1 MAASVATPS
10 IPILLTAQGVGK
22 NSMRVTS
29 ARPFTLHI
37 GKESLTLYSYSRL
50 ISATSDTMKTLLSF
64 GFLAGLVLLM
74 GEFDA
79 LTTSV
84 ILAKVIAVA
93 TMVICGALLP
103 HYVTEE
109 ELND

>member
-1 MAASVATPS
+1 MKTNLGCRDLIAPCVRQETKITS
-10 IPILLTAQGVGK
+10 I
-22 NSMRVTS
+22 M
-29 ARPFTLHI
+29 
-37 GKESLTLYSYSRL
+37 E
-50 ISATSDTMKTLLSF
+50 TLLSF

-84 ILAKVIAVA
+84 IITKVIAVA

>member
-1 MAASVATPS
+1 
-10 IPILLTAQGVGK
+10 
-22 NSMRVTS
+22 
-29 ARPFTLHI
+29 
-37 GKESLTLYSYSRL
+37 
-50 ISATSDTMKTLLSF
+50 MKTLLSF

-84 ILAKVIAVA
+84 VITKSIAVA

-109 ELND
+109 ELNN